1 MLFRSVLLLAV
12 AAVAVDAAATC
23 ESITIKGSGL
33 CTNDITEMVCVP
45 DGQTA
50 AAYKTVME
58 TGAALMDQ
66 SFCELAQSGCVGTLS
81 KNADYCKTNGGMCT
95 YMHVGMKVN
104 NICSTATTSA
114 PPPPT
119 AARLAA
125 SRPPRRSAAP
135 PPGTATRPSA
145 RATMPPASTRWSTL
159 RRPLAPATT
168 PLAASPAPPRSLS
181 RLPSP
186 PSWRPSRCS
195 SPASKLTRA
204 VSVLAR

>member
-104 NICSTATTSA
+104 NICSTAADCGAFGSLKTPKKVCCS
-114 PPPPT
+114 T
-119 AARLAA
+119 ARNSYEAICTGYDAAGLDALVDAEKALGTCDDSSSCISGAASLSVSTALPAILAA
-125 SRPPRRSAAP
+125 FAMLF
-135 PPGTATRPSA
+135 A
-145 RATMPPASTRWSTL
+145 RF
-159 RRPLAPATT
+159 
-168 PLAASPAPPRSLS
+168 
-181 RLPSP
+181 
-186 PSWRPSRCS
+186 
-195 SPASKLTRA
+195 
-204 VSVLAR
+204 